1 MKLKILIVVV
11 ALGFLTAC
19 GASAPQEETSSASIT
34 KKTDVAPGEL
44 AAVELREGKAVGVD
58 SDGNEVDANLKE
70 LLSVLP
76 DRVLFDYDRYNL
88 RSQDFRELVDIYAA
102 LMKQYE
108 KINIVIEGHADERGT
123 REYNLALGE
132 RRANT
137 IYERMIAGGVPARRL
152 EKLSYGKERPIA
164 KGSDEESWAQNRR
177 GMILV
182 FNF

>member
-1 MKLKILIVVV
+1 MKLKILIVVL

-19 GASAPQEETSSASIT
+19 GASAPLEEGETAS
-34 KKTDVAPGEL
+34 VAPGEL
-44 AAVELREGKAVGVD
+44 AAVELRDGKAVGVD
-58 SDGNEVDANLKE
+58 TDGNVVDASLKE
-70 LLSVLP
+70 LLGILS

-88 RSQDFRELVDIYAA
+88 RSQDFRTLVDIYAA
-102 LMKQYE
+102 LMKQND

-137 IYERMIAGGVPARRL
+137 IYERMIAGGVAARRL
-152 EKLSYGKERPIA
+152 EKLSYGKERPVA